1 MCKDVHQDKSDVDL
15 FYELRGSSCQRE
27 RLGHLV
33 FEILLRIYAV
43 GLGIQRDE
51 DGYFESR
58 EEYEKRME
66 EEHGSR

>member
-1 MCKDVHQDKSDVDL
+1 VSKRAHQDKSDVEL
-15 FYELRGSSCQRE
+15 FYALRDADPWSQLNRD
-27 RLGHLV
+27 LL